1 MKNVA
6 VIAAAGSG
14 KRFKSRTPK
23 QFVKVSGREILAR
36 AIDDFERAED
46 ICAIVIV
53 AAPEYMWRAA
63 SLVKRYGY
71 TKVKA
76 VISGGEERFSSVY
89 NAVCFLKK
97 YMPDNVLVH
106 DGARP
111 KACVELIKRI
121 IRELKK
127 SKAVVPVN
135 RIYGTVKEVKNGIIK
150 KTLDREVLRTSHTP
164 LGFNFR
170 EMAKLYDIKKL
181 EKLRPTDDAAVFE
194 AAGYKVR
201 CIEDETENIKVTV
214 KKDIAKIRHGEHK

>member
-14 KRFKSRTPK
+14 KRFGKKTPK
-23 QFVKVSGREILAR
+23 QFIKVNGREILAL
-36 AIDDFERAED
+36 AIDDFERAEE

-63 SLVKRYGY
+63 ALVKKYGY
-71 TKVKA
+71 SKVKA

-111 KACVELIKRI
+111 RAGAGIIKRI
-121 IRELKK
+121 VKGLKT

-135 RIYGTVKEVKNGIIK
+135 RIYGTVKEVKNGIISS
-150 KTLDREVLRTSHTP
+150 TLKRENLRTSHTP
-164 LGFNFR
+164 QGFNFR
-170 EMAKLYDIKKL
+170 EMSKLYDIKKL
-181 EKLRPTDDAAVFE
+181 KKLRPTDDAAVFE
-194 AAGYKVR
+194 EAGYKVR
-201 CIEDETENIKVTV
+201 CIEDEVENIKVTV
-214 KKDIAKIRHGEHK
+214 KKDMAKIRHGEHK